1 MNEYRLKITQT
12 TTHVVYAYGVDVAV
26 AEESA
31 LEAMNENGRL
41 LEGCEMVDVVCE
53 HVAPMSLI
61 DGQWRVG
68 SCVVGTEPFMYQ
80 IIPDEDGE

>member
-12 TTHVVYAYGVDVAV
+12 TTYVVYAYGVDVAV
-26 AEESA
+26 AEETA

-41 LEGCEMVDVVCE
+41 LEGCEVDVVCE

-61 DGQWRVG
+61 HGQWRVG
-68 SCVVGTEPFMYQ
+68 GCGVGTEPFMYQ
-80 IIPDEDGE
+80 IVPDEDGE